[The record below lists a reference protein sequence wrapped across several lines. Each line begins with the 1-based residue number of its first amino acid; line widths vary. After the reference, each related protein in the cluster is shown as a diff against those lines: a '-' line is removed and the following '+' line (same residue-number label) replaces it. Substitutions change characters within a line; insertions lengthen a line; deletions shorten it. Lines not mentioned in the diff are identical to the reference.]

1 MTAVR
6 GEGGPV
12 PRSGERPN
20 KGRAGCAQGRN
31 RKRGPV
37 MAEAVEVSHFAPIEP
52 PVVPKG
58 DQADGV
64 PLAGQILTGVRAARW
79 PMYLRNVKQLLRA
92 TQGGF
97 DERRYGFM
105 RLIDLLRACQREGL
119 VRLERDRRG
128 GLRVLKGPALQ
139 QTGPSPAIAPSQE
152 VMEAGRL
159 GMLDTQP
166 VDAVDRFELE
176 ERAEEDRYNG
186 EPMPTDTTAEP
197 PGRAKQ
203 RRPRA
208 RVAAAAPVAARVP
221 RKAIP
226 KKPPA
231 RATKRSRKPAGSEA
245 PGKKEH

>member
-1 MTAVR
+1 
-6 GEGGPV
+6 
-12 PRSGERPN
+12 
-20 KGRAGCAQGRN
+20 
-31 RKRGPV
+31 
-37 MAEAVEVSHFAPIEP
+37 VSQFAPIEP

-64 PLAGQILTGVRAARW
+64 RLAGQILTAATAARW

-105 RLIDLLRACQREGL
+105 GLIDLLRACQRDGL

-128 GLRVLKGPALQ
+128 GLRVLKGLALQ

-159 GMLDTQP
+159 GTLDTQP
-166 VDAVDRFELE
+166 VDAVDRFDLE
-176 ERAEEDRYNG
+176 EQAEEDQFNV
-186 EPMPTDTTAEP
+186 EPTPADTMA
-197 PGRAKQ
+197 GRLDSTRP
-203 RRPRA
+203 RRPRS
-208 RVAAAAPVAARVP
+208 RVASAAPVAARVP
-221 RKAIP
+221 RNATP

-231 RATKRSRKPAGSEA
+231 RATKRSKKPAGSQP
-245 PGKKEH
+245 PGKNKV